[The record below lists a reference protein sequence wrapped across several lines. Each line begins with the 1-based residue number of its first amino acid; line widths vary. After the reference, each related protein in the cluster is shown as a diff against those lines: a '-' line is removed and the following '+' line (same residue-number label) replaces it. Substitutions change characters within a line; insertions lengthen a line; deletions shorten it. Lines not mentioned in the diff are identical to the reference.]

1 MLPLHPLVLA
11 ATLFAALFATTVFS
25 ADDLC
30 VLFVTSH
37 IPSKIITAPSRVT
50 WSRFIPRGRKRISRN
65 YEYADSCIRVNV
77 FLVCPILDAE
87 QLADQTSFFFLDAG
101 LFDQRNP
108 LNRSLR

>member
-37 IPSKIITAPSRVT
+37 DVISKRKRPSRFRL
-50 WSRFIPRGRKRISRN
+50 SRSQTLVACAKLSLQ
-65 YEYADSCIRVNV
+65 AIRC
-77 FLVCPILDAE
+77 F
-87 QLADQTSFFFLDAG
+87 S
-101 LFDQRNP
+101 
-108 LNRSLR
+108 